1 MGRIVFTNAN
11 VLDGEHAA
19 KPDSTVVV
27 EGDRIVRVAN
37 GNGAVEIGPDDRVID
52 CSGLTVMPGMTQG
65 HFHSTYHNVT
75 VPIMP
80 PLGLESPPAYQA
92 YVAAHNV
99 GLALRCGYT
108 SVVGANEAWDIDP
121 SLNQAIADGLVV
133 GPRVIAGC
141 REIITTADSNDVTP
155 WYWESTGFAGTRMAD
170 GPDEFRKAVRDEIRR
185 GAEVIKLFVTG
196 GHGVRLSRDTS
207 SITDA
212 ELNAAVEAAHNLD
225 KRVRAHVCSRKGVL
239 KCLDAGVDI
248 IDHGDGIDDECIER
262 MADQKV
268 CYEPSVYSHQIIS
281 ELMGDTN
288 YEAEFGQIMLATC
301 AVLPKCVEAGVI
313 INLADDYGSSIQ
325 PHGSYGKEPGFYHD
339 FTGIDKLEIL
349 KWATVNGGKLVGLD
363 DLGRIEA
370 GYLADILVVN
380 GDPSDDI
387 YLLGDVENIL
397 VVMRDGE
404 VQIDHM
410 PESNGA
416 SGRAGQE
423 ALAGATS

>member
-11 VLDGEHAA
+11 VLDGENPA

-27 EGDRIVRVAN
+27 EDGRIVQVAN
-37 GNGAVEIGPDDRVID
+37 GNGTVVETGPEDRVID
-52 CSGLTVMPGMTQG
+52 CSGLTLIPGMTQG
-65 HFHSTYHNVT
+65 HFHSTYNNVT

-80 PLGLESPPAYQA
+80 PLGLESPPAYHA

-99 GLALRCGYT
+99 GLALKCGYT

-121 SLNQAIADGLVV
+121 SLWQAIQDGLVV

-155 WYWESTGFAGTRMAD
+155 WYWESHGFAGTRTAD

-196 GHGVRLSRDTS
+196 GHGVRLSRYTS
-207 SITDA
+207 SITNE
-212 ELNAAVEAAHNLD
+212 ELFAACEATHNLG
-225 KRVRAHVCSRKGVL
+225 KRVRAHVCSKEGVL
-239 KCLDAGVDI
+239 RCLDAGVDI

-262 MADQKV
+262 MAEQQV
-268 CYEPSVYSHQIIS
+268 CYEPSVFSHQIVA

-288 YEAEFGQIMLATC
+288 YEGEFGQVMKATC
-301 AVLPKCVEAGVI
+301 AALPKCVEAGVI
-313 INLADDYGSSIQ
+313 INVADDYGSSIQ

-339 FTGIDKLEIL
+339 FTGIDMLEIL

-363 DLGRIEA
+363 DLGRIEE
-370 GYLADILVVN
+370 GYIADIVVLN
-380 GDPSDDI
+380 GDPSEDI
-387 YLLGDVENIL
+387 HLLGDTDNIL
-397 VVMRDGE
+397 AVMRDGTIW
-404 VQIDHM
+404 IDNLDKAAR
-410 PESNGA
+410 PVRE
-416 SGRAGQE
+416 E
-423 ALAGATS
+423 ALASA